1 MAGGHAT
8 FRGLSRKSSHR
19 QALLRN
25 LVESLIEH
33 ESIQTTWHKAK
44 EAQQLAEQIIT
55 LGKKNTEASKR
66 KATSM
71 FFVRIPRRQ
80 KTRPNN
86 ELTRSKKRPSLLLPK
101 LFGTLA
107 TRYAERPGGYT
118 RVLRIEPI
126 KEDQA
131 ASAILELVDGP
142 KDIRWA
148 MTART
153 LAAERRQG
161 KPTREI
167 TQKNIDKVTRFRE
180 HGLEELE
187 QLASRFEQEIDPEIE
202 AGMVRVPPKKVVY
215 PIARYLANRPKSA
228 KYKRN

>member
-8 FRGLSRKSSHR
+8 FRPLSRKSSHR

-25 LVESLIEH
+25 ILESVIEH

-44 EAQQLAEQIIT
+44 EGQRLVEKAIT
-55 LGKKNTEASKR
+55 LGKKNTEASRR
-66 KATSM
+66 KATAL
-71 FFVRIPRRQ
+71 FF
-80 KTRPNN
+80 
-86 ELTRSKKRPSLLLPK
+86 RPSLLPK

-153 LAAERRQG
+153 IAAERREG

-167 TQKNIDKVTRFRE
+167 TQKNIDKVTRYRK
-180 HGLEELE
+180 HGMEELE
-187 QLASRFEQEIDPEIE
+187 QLASKFEQEIDPKKEDRR
-202 AGMVRVPPKKVVY
+202 VRVPPKKVVY
-215 PIARYLANRPKSA
+215 PLARHLMDKPKKA
-228 KYKRN
+228 KWTRN

>member
-1 MAGGHAT
+1 M
-8 FRGLSRKSSHR
+8 RLYK
-19 QALLRN
+19 
-25 LVESLIEH
+25 
-33 ESIQTTWHKAK
+33 
-44 EAQQLAEQIIT
+44 
-55 LGKKNTEASKR
+55 
-66 KATSM
+66 
-71 FFVRIPRRQ
+71 
-80 KTRPNN
+80 
-86 ELTRSKKRPSLLLPK
+86 LTPPQKRPSLLLPK

-167 TQKNIDKVTRFRE
+167 NQKNIDKVTRYRE
-180 HGLEELE
+180 HGMEELE
-187 QLASRFEQEIDPEIE
+187 QLASRFEQEIDPELE
-202 AGMVRVPPKKVVY
+202 ERRVKVAPKKLVY
-215 PIARYLANRPKSA
+215 PIARHLFEKPKKA
-228 KYKRN
+228 RNTRN

>member
-25 LVESLIEH
+25 ILESVIEH

-44 EAQQLAEQIIT
+44 EGQRLVEKAIT

-66 KATSM
+66 KATSL
-71 FFVRIPRRQ
+71 FF
-80 KTRPNN
+80 
-86 ELTRSKKRPSLLLPK
+86 RPSLLLPK

-142 KDIRWA
+142 KDMRWA

-167 TQKNIDKVTRFRE
+167 TQRNVDKVTRYRE
-180 HGLEELE
+180 HGMEELE
-187 QLASRFEQEIDPEIE
+187 QLARRFEQEIDPQVEERIVR
-202 AGMVRVPPKKVVY
+202 APRKKMVYPLARHLMDKPKKS
-215 PIARYLANRPKSA
+215 KWT
-228 KYKRN
+228 RN

>member
-1 MAGGHAT
+1 MAGGHAN

-44 EAQQLAEQIIT
+44 EAQRLAEKVIT

-66 KATSM
+66 KATSI
-71 FFVRIPRRQ
+71 FF
-80 KTRPNN
+80 
-86 ELTRSKKRPSLLLPK
+86 RPSVLLPK

-153 LAAERRQG
+153 IAAERRQG

-167 TQKNIDKVTRFRE
+167 TQRNIDKVTRYRE
-180 HGLEELE
+180 HGIEELE
-187 QLASRFEQEIDPEIE
+187 QLASRFEEDVVPELE
-202 AGMVRVPPKKVVY
+202 ERVVRVPPKKRVY
-215 PIARYLANRPKSA
+215 PLARHLSEKPKNA
-228 KYKRN
+228 VWKRN